1 MPSLDNI
8 LKELDY
14 AIDVLHNSRLSDEL
28 ETNLTNDDQKQS
40 QRVMRVN
47 HMGEVCAQ
55 ALYRG
60 QAMTTKDSNTRKIIL
75 KMCEEEMNHLT
86 MCENRL
92 TELSGQ
98 TSSLNSLWYASSF
111 LLGAYVGLLDKNKS
125 LGFIYETEDQVEQ
138 HLDEYTKKLPSND
151 DKSRKILENIKIDES
166 KHKNTAKSLGSS
178 DLSIEVKN
186 LMALSSKVMKK
197 ISFYF

>member
-1 MPSLDNI
+1 MASLDNI

-75 KMCEEEMNHLT
+75 KMCEEDFCLHI
-86 MCENRL
+86 
-92 TELSGQ
+92 
-98 TSSLNSLWYASSF
+98 F
-111 LLGAYVGLLDKNKS
+111 
-125 LGFIYETEDQVEQ
+125 
-138 HLDEYTKKLPSND
+138 
-151 DKSRKILENIKIDES
+151 
-166 KHKNTAKSLGSS
+166 
-178 DLSIEVKN
+178 
-186 LMALSSKVMKK
+186 
-197 ISFYF
+197 

>member
-111 LLGAYVGLLDKNKS
+111 LLGAYVGLLDKDKS

-151 DKSRKILENIKIDES
+151 DKSKKILENIKIDES

>member
-8 LKELDY
+8 LKELGY

-111 LLGAYVGLLDKNKS
+111 LLGAYVGLLDEDKS

>member
-1 MPSLDNI
+1 MLSLDNI

-60 QAMTTKDSNTRKIIL
+60 QAMTTRDSNTRKIIL

-111 LLGAYVGLLDKNKS
+111 LLGAYVGLLDEDKS

>member
-60 QAMTTKDSNTRKIIL
+60 QAMTTKESNTRKIIL

-92 TELSGQ
+92 IELSGH

-111 LLGAYVGLLDKNKS
+111 LLGAYVGLDKDKS
-125 LGFIYETEDQVEQ
+125 IDLSMKEDQNSILMSTQKNCLATTTKVE
-138 HLDEYTKKLPSND
+138 
-151 DKSRKILENIKIDES
+151 R
-166 KHKNTAKSLGSS
+166 
-178 DLSIEVKN
+178 
-186 LMALSSKVMKK
+186 
-197 ISFYF
+197 F

>member
-14 AIDVLHNSRLSDEL
+14 AIDVLHNSRLSDKL

-111 LLGAYVGLLDKNKS
+111 LLGAYVGLLDKDKS

>member
-14 AIDVLHNSRLSDEL
+14 AIDVIHNSRLSDEL

-111 LLGAYVGLLDKNKS
+111 LLGAYVGLLDKDKS
-125 LGFIYETEDQVEQ
+125 LGFIYETENQVEQ

-151 DKSRKILENIKIDES
+151 DKSRKILKNIKIDES

>member
-14 AIDVLHNSRLSDEL
+14 AIDVLHNSGLSDEL

-60 QAMTTKDSNTRKIIL
+60 QAMTTKESNTRKIIL

-111 LLGAYVGLLDKNKS
+111 LLGAYVGLLDKDKS

>member
-75 KMCEEEMNHLT
+75 KMCEEEMNHLM

-111 LLGAYVGLLDKNKS
+111 LLGAYVGLLDKDKS

-151 DKSRKILENIKIDES
+151 EKSRKILENIKIDES

-186 LMALSSKVMKK
+186 LMTLSSKVMKK

>member
-111 LLGAYVGLLDKNKS
+111 LLGAYVGLLDKDKS

-138 HLDEYTKKLPSND
+138 HLDEYTKKLPRND

>member
-1 MPSLDNI
+1 MVSLDNI

-14 AIDVLHNSRLSDEL
+14 AIDVLHNTGSSDVL
-28 ETNLTNDDQKQS
+28 ETNLTDEDQKQS

-60 QAMTTKDSNTRKIIL
+60 QAMTINDSNTRKIIL

-86 MCENRL
+86 LCENRL

-98 TSSLNSLWYASSF
+98 TSSLNSLWYVSSF
-111 LLGAYVGLLDKNKS
+111 LLGAYVGLLDKDKS

-151 DKSRKILENIKIDES
+151 DKSRMILEKIKIDES

-178 DLSIEVKN
+178 DLSIKVKN
-186 LMALSSKVMKK
+186 LMSLSSKVMKK

>member
-14 AIDVLHNSRLSDEL
+14 AIDVLHNSRLSDKL

-111 LLGAYVGLLDKNKS
+111 LLGAYVGLLDKDKS

-178 DLSIEVKN
+178 DLSIKVKN

>member
-1 MPSLDNI
+1 MQSLDNI

-28 ETNLTNDDQKQS
+28 ETNLTNNDQKQS

-111 LLGAYVGLLDKNKS
+111 LLGAYVGLLDKDKS

>member
-14 AIDVLHNSRLSDEL
+14 AIDVLHNSGLSDEL
-28 ETNLTNDDQKQS
+28 ETNLTSDDQKQS

-111 LLGAYVGLLDKNKS
+111 LLGAYVGLLDEDKS

>member
-98 TSSLNSLWYASSF
+98 TSSLNSLWYATSF
-111 LLGAYVGLLDKNKS
+111 LLGAYVGLLDKDKS

>member
-111 LLGAYVGLLDKNKS
+111 LLGAYVGLLDKDKS

>member
-14 AIDVLHNSRLSDEL
+14 AIDILHNSGLSDGL
-28 ETNLTNDDQKQS
+28 ETNLTNEDQKQS

-111 LLGAYVGLLDKNKS
+111 LLGAYVGLLDKDKS
-125 LGFIYETEDQVEQ
+125 LGFIYETENQVEQ

-186 LMALSSKVMKK
+186 LMTLSSKVMKK

>member
-60 QAMTTKDSNTRKIIL
+60 QAMTTRDSNTRKIIL

-111 LLGAYVGLLDKNKS
+111 LLGAYVGLLDKDKS

>member
-14 AIDVLHNSRLSDEL
+14 AIDVIHNSRLSDEL

-111 LLGAYVGLLDKNKS
+111 LLGAYVGLLDKDKS

>member
-1 MPSLDNI
+1 MLSLDNI

-60 QAMTTKDSNTRKIIL
+60 QAMTTKESNTRKIIL

-111 LLGAYVGLLDKNKS
+111 LLGAYVGLLDKDKS

>member
-60 QAMTTKDSNTRKIIL
+60 QAMTTKESNTRKIIL

-111 LLGAYVGLLDKNKS
+111 LLGAYVGLLDKDKS

-166 KHKNTAKSLGSS
+166 KHKNTAMSLWSS

>member
-60 QAMTTKDSNTRKIIL
+60 QAMTTKDSNTKKIIL

-98 TSSLNSLWYASSF
+98 TSNLNSLWYASSF
-111 LLGAYVGLLDKNKS
+111 LLGAYVGLLDKDKS

-166 KHKNTAKSLGSS
+166 KHKKYG
-178 DLSIEVKN
+178 
-186 LMALSSKVMKK
+186 
-197 ISFYF
+197 

>member
-60 QAMTTKDSNTRKIIL
+60 QAMTTKDSNTKKIIL

-98 TSSLNSLWYASSF
+98 PSSFNSLWYASSF
-111 LLGAYVGLLDKNKS
+111 LLGAYVGLLDKDKS

>member
-1 MPSLDNI
+1 MLSLDNI

-14 AIDVLHNSRLSDEL
+14 AIDILHNSGLSDGL
-28 ETNLTNDDQKQS
+28 ETNLTNEDQKQS

-60 QAMTTKDSNTRKIIL
+60 QAMTTNDSNTRKIIL

-92 TELSGQ
+92 TELSGH
-98 TSSLNSLWYASSF
+98 TSRLNSLWYASSF
-111 LLGAYVGLLDKNKS
+111 LLGAYVGLLDKDKS

>member
-1 MPSLDNI
+1 
-8 LKELDY
+8 
-14 AIDVLHNSRLSDEL
+14 
-28 ETNLTNDDQKQS
+28 
-40 QRVMRVN
+40 
-47 HMGEVCAQ
+47 
-55 ALYRG
+55 
-60 QAMTTKDSNTRKIIL
+60 
-75 KMCEEEMNHLT
+75 MCEEEMNHLT
-86 MCENRL
+86 LCENRL

-98 TSSLNSLWYASSF
+98 TSSLNNLWYASSF
-111 LLGAYVGLLDKNKS
+111 LLGAYVGLLDKDKS

-138 HLDEYTKKLPSND
+138 HLDEYTKKLPNND

>member
-28 ETNLTNDDQKQS
+28 ETNLTHDDQKQS

-111 LLGAYVGLLDKNKS
+111 LLGAYVGLLDKDKS

-151 DKSRKILENIKIDES
+151 DKSRKILENIKTDES

>member
-98 TSSLNSLWYASSF
+98 TSNLNSLWYASSF
-111 LLGAYVGLLDKNKS
+111 LLGAYVGLLDKDKS

>member
-14 AIDVLHNSRLSDEL
+14 AIDVLHISRLSDEL

-111 LLGAYVGLLDKNKS
+111 LLGAYVGLLDKDKS

-138 HLDEYTKKLPSND
+138 HLDEYTKKLPSKD
-151 DKSRKILENIKIDES
+151 DKSREILEKIKIDES

>member
-60 QAMTTKDSNTRKIIL
+60 QAMTTKESNTRKIIL

-111 LLGAYVGLLDKNKS
+111 LLGAYVGLLDKDKS

>member
-92 TELSGQ
+92 KELSGQ

-111 LLGAYVGLLDKNKS
+111 LLGAYVGLLDKDRS

>member
-1 MPSLDNI
+1 MLSLDNI

-14 AIDVLHNSRLSDEL
+14 AINVLHNLGLSDEF
-28 ETNLTNDDQKQS
+28 ETNLTDEDQKQS

-60 QAMTTKDSNTRKIIL
+60 QAMTTKDSNTREIIL

-86 MCENRL
+86 LCENRL

-98 TSSLNSLWYASSF
+98 TSSLNGLWYASSF
-111 LLGAYVGLLDKNKS
+111 LLGAYVGILDKDKS

-151 DKSRKILENIKIDES
+151 DKSKKILEIIKIDES

-178 DLSIEVKN
+178 ELSNNVKN
-186 LMALSSKVMKK
+186 LMTLSSKIMKK

>member
-8 LKELDY
+8 LKELGY

-28 ETNLTNDDQKQS
+28 ETNLTNEDQKQS

-92 TELSGQ
+92 KELSGQ

-111 LLGAYVGLLDKNKS
+111 LLGAYVGLLDKDKS